1 MALFKCLITLLI
13 CLPSYAVAVAQS
25 IHDSILCNV
34 VTKTDGREVP
44 VASLKF
50 DVRVDGRKTS
60 NVRVTQT
67 IHARRI
73 ILVQDISGS
82 MRNGGARELSSEAIK
97 DFAASAPADDQ
108 LALVDFND
116 QYYLDIAPRIA
127 TLFLEKYTDP
137 NFQKKI
143 TPRGG
148 TALFDTVVA
157 SESYI
162 EKELQEGDSI
172 VIISDGADDASR
184 LGSQGLRSQ
193 LFGSRV
199 RVYLLKLANPGPEYM
214 HGIRGPS
221 ELIDTLRGTGGFVS
235 EAVPKRL
242 RESVET
248 IHNLI
253 EDADKI
259 DFDLDARVAETARL
273 NITVLNAEGKH
284 DKAVETFCP
293 RYLGPEKP

>member
-1 MALFKCLITLLI
+1 MALFKALVGLLI
-13 CLPSYAVAVAQS
+13 CLSSYSVAVAQS
-25 IHDSILCNV
+25 IHNSILCNI
-34 VTKTDGREVP
+34 VTKNDRRAVP
-44 VASLKF
+44 VASLRL

-60 NVRVTQT
+60 NIRVAQN

-73 ILVQDISGS
+73 MLLQDISGS
-82 MRNGGARELSSEAIK
+82 MRNGGARELSSDAIK
-97 DFAASAPADDQ
+97 DFAGAASADDQ
-108 LALVDFND
+108 LGLVDFND
-116 QYYLDIAPRIA
+116 QYYLDISPRSA
-127 TLFLEKYTDP
+127 TLFLEQYTDP
-137 NFQKKI
+137 TFQKKI
-143 TPRGG
+143 TPKGG
-148 TALFDTVVA
+148 TALFETVTA

-184 LGSQGLRSQ
+184 LDSKGLRNQ
-193 LFGSRV
+193 LFGSRI
-199 RVYLLKLANPGPEYM
+199 RVYLLKLATPGPEYM
-214 HGIRGPS
+214 QPIRGGS
-221 ELIDTLRGTGGFVS
+221 ELIDTLRGTGGFVD
-235 EAVPKRL
+235 EAVPRRL

-259 DFDLDARVAETARL
+259 DFDLDAPVAQPARL

-284 DKAVETFCP
+284 DKAIETFCP